1 MAAVKGWH
9 EMVCGRG
16 RERARERARAGEREG
31 ESGDWVAETH
41 G

>member
-16 RERARERARAGEREG
+16 GEKAGERAREGEREG